1 MTALKMDQFQG
12 REVVIWKGR
21 MKSDTSEEIIY
32 IKKAVLTLGSVIAD
46 ERNADR
52 NQQDTMTDQ

>member
-1 MTALKMDQFQG
+1 M
-12 REVVIWKGR
+12 IWKGR

-52 NQQDTMTDQ
+52 NQ

>member
-32 IKKAVLTLGSVIAD
+32 IKKAVLTLGSIIAD
-46 ERNADR
+46 ERNADS